1 MKLDFTVRH
10 FTLTPA
16 IKKFAREQTKKVAK
30 LLDDRDHIRLHL
42 TMAIEKHRN
51 LAELVLTMGEQVLT
65 GKATTDDMYQSITQA
80 TEKLV
85 RQVNKLKE
93 KVETKRKTRA
103 SVKEVT
109 AAAEEARSQA
119 EATVDESAAG
129 TAKKPRIIPTR
140 RYAIKPMTPDDAAAS
155 LSPKDQF
162 VVFRNMVT
170 DRVGV
175 LYRRPDGN
183 FGLIEP

>member
-1 MKLDFTVRH
+1 MNLDFTVRN

-16 IKKFAREQTKKVAK
+16 IKKFAREQTKKIAK
-30 LLDDRDHIRLHL
+30 LLDERDHLRLHL

-65 GKATTDDMYQSITQA
+65 GKAVTDDMYQSITQA
-80 TEKLV
+80 TEKLT

-93 KVETKRKTRA
+93 KTETKRKTRA
-103 SVKEVT
+103 SVKTVT
-109 AAAEEARSQA
+109 AAAEAARA
-119 EATVDESAAG
+119 EAEGEPADAPQ
-129 TAKKPRIIPTR
+129 KPRIIPTR
-140 RYAIKPMTPDDAAAS
+140 RYAVKPMTPDDAAAG
-155 LSPKDQF
+155 LSPKEQF
-162 VVFRNMVT
+162 IVFRNVET

>member
-1 MKLDFTVRH
+1 MNLDFTVRH

-16 IKKFAREQTKKVAK
+16 IKKFAREQTKKIAK

-80 TEKLV
+80 TEKLA
-85 RQVNKLKE
+85 RQVGKLKE

-103 SVKEVT
+103 SVKTVT
-109 AAAEEARSQA
+109 AAAEDARSA
-119 EATVDESAAG
+119 ADDSAADP
-129 TAKKPRIIPTR
+129 KKPRIIQTR
-140 RYAIKPMTPDDAAAS
+140 RYAIKPMTPDDAVTS

-162 VVFRNMVT
+162 VVFRNVET
-170 DRVGV
+170 DRIGV

>member
-80 TEKLV
+80 TEKLA

-109 AAAEEARSQA
+109 AVAEAARSEAEAAAETTE
-119 EATVDESAAG
+119 
-129 TAKKPRIIPTR
+129 KKPRIIPTR